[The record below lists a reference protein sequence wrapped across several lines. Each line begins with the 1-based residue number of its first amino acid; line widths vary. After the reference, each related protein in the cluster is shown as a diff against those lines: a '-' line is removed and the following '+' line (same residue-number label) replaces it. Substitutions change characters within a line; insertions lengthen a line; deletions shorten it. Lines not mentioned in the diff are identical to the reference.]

1 MRITTHNYNNNSMD
15 ILNTTNM
22 NKTYIEIAK
31 QKLKNHKV
39 KGANTELSIFQ
50 VAELIDVINGKI
62 EKFTL
67 NNSIQNFS
75 ISLN

>member
-1 MRITTHNYNNNSMD
+1 MD
-15 ILNTTNM
+15 ILNITNM
-22 NKTYIEIAK
+22 NKKYIEIAK
-31 QKLKNHKV
+31 QKLENHKV
-39 KGANTELSIFQ
+39 KGSKTELSIFQ
-50 VAELIDVINGKI
+50 VAELIDIINGKI